1 MIFKPAIINTMS
13 KKQHHNL
20 FLPSLI
26 LKEARRKPKLFGNEF
41 DCLDPPLFVVGVFST
56 NEQIVLKSSGSVNF
70 VSGFKDNSRIL

>member
-1 MIFKPAIINTMS
+1 MIFKPAIKTMM
-13 KKQHHNL
+13 KKQHHHL

-41 DCLDPPLFVVGVFST
+41 DCVDPSLSIVVVFST

-70 VSGFKDNSRIL
+70 VSDFKDNSRIL